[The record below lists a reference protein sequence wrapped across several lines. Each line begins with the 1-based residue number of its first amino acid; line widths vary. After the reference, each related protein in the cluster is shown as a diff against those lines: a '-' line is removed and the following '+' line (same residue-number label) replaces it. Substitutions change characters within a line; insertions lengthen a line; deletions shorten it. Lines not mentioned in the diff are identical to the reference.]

1 MKLDGQKCL
10 VAYSGVLT
18 LGVIVA
24 LLAGFTSTGGN
35 PRFDTVT
42 VQRINV
48 VEPDGTLR
56 MVISNTRRIP
66 GIIVKGHEYPDFTNR
81 KASDTAGAL
90 FFDAEGTESGGL
102 TFGGRKDAE
111 GNISRWGHLSF
122 DGYDQDQLFAID
134 ALDYGS
140 VKGATIK
147 TWDTPDWP
155 IQDYL
160 DLLVD
165 IEGLP
170 EDERQRRIDAFNA
183 DHPAGVARMTLGN
196 VSFPADAAQNQGL
209 LQFNDARG
217 NRRLGAAVEG
227 ADGDPALRF
236 YEADGSTVI
245 EELPH

>member
-18 LGVIVA
+18 LGVIAA
-24 LLAGFTSTGGN
+24 LLTGFTGSDGS
-35 PRFDTVT
+35 PRFDTIT
-42 VQRINV
+42 VQRINI

-56 MVISNTRRIP
+56 MVLSNTRHFP
-66 GIIVKGHEYPDFTNR
+66 GIIIKGHEYPDFTDR

-111 GNISRWGHLSF
+111 GNISRWGHLAF
-122 DGYDQDQLFAID
+122 DGYDQDQMFAID
-134 ALDYGS
+134 AIDYGS
-140 VKGATIK
+140 VKGSTIK
-147 TWDTPDWP
+147 TWDPPDWP

-160 DLLVD
+160 DLLTE

-170 EDERQRRIDAFNA
+170 EPERQRRIAEFNA
-183 DHPAGVARMTLGN
+183 DHPPGVARMTVGN
-196 VSFPADAAQNQGL
+196 VRFPDDRSQDQTL

-217 NRRLGAAVEG
+217 KRRLGATVEG
-227 ADGDPALRF
+227 AAGAPAMRF
-236 YEADGSTVI
+236 YAADGTVI
-245 EELPH
+245 DELPD